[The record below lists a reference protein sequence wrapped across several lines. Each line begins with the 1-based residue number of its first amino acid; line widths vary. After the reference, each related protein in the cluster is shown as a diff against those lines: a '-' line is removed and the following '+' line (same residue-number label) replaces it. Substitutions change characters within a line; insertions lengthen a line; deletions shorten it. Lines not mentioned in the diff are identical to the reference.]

1 MSAAGMAAAE
11 LATTE
16 GAPEKPPASLDL
28 RGLRI
33 GQGMDVHAFAE
44 GRPLVIG
51 GVTIPHER
59 GLAGHSDADVLA
71 HAVADALLGAAR
83 AGDIGKLFPPD
94 DPAYEGA
101 DSIKLLERV
110 AAHVRGL
117 GFEIIDV
124 DSVIAAQA
132 PKLSPYRDQMRS
144 NLASAMGVSIDNVG
158 VKATTTEHLGFE
170 GREEGISATAACL
183 LARCSG

>member
-1 MSAAGMAAAE
+1 ME
-11 LATTE
+11 VRF
-16 GAPEKPPASLDL
+16 KASD
-28 RGLRI
+28 LRI

-44 GRPLVIG
+44 GRKLIIG
-51 GVTIPHER
+51 GVDIPHTR
-59 GLAGHSDADVLA
+59 GLDGHSDADVLT
-71 HAVADALLGAAR
+71 HAVMDALLGAAR

-101 DSIKLLERV
+101 DSIKLLEHV
-110 AAHVRGL
+110 AAHVRSL

-132 PKLSPYRDQMRS
+132 PKLSPHREKMRE
-144 NLASAMGVSIDNVG
+144 NLAHAMGVSVDNVG

-170 GREEGISATAACL
+170 GREEGISAPAVCL
-183 LARCSG
+183 LARCS